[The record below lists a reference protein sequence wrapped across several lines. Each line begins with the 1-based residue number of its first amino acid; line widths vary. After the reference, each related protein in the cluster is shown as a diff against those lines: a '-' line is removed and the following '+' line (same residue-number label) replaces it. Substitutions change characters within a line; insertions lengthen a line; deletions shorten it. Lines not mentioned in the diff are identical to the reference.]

1 MQYQDYYK
9 SLGVKKSASKEEISK
24 AYKKLARKYHP
35 DVNKESDA
43 EDKFKK
49 ISEAYEVLKDDSKR
63 KQYDTF
69 GSNMNSAGGGQANW
83 EDILSQS
90 GFGGAGFGKGG
101 FSGSNSSNRTNGS
114 FQFESNGFSDFFNL
128 LFNAEQLNSKQF
140 NPQQSRNSSYSKA
153 QDYTATIEVS
163 LEEAANRVN
172 KSIKL
177 RTEQGAKTYQI
188 KIPTKIK
195 NGKTIRLAGQGSKNG
210 QKPGDL
216 LLKVKLLP
224 HSKFKLKDDGIISYT
239 LKLSPWESALG
250 TKIEVPTLF
259 GPISLNIPSGT
270 SSGTTFKLKSKG
282 LPLSEKTN
290 ADMLVKTKVCL
301 PKKLSKEE
309 KELFTELKKV
319 SSYSPRD

>member
-9 SLGVKKSASKEEISK
+9 SLGVKKGASKEEISK

-49 ISEAYEVLKDDSKR
+49 ISEAYEVLKDEKKR

-69 GSNMNSAGGGQANW
+69 GSSMNNGGSQANW

-90 GFGGAGFGKGG
+90 GFGGAGRRGK
-101 FSGSNSSNRTNGS
+101 RNGN
-114 FQFESNGFSDFFNL
+114 FQFESNGFSDFFNS
-128 LFNAEQLNSKQF
+128 LFSEGQQF
-140 NPQQSRNSSYSKA
+140 SHPAHSRAQKA

-177 RTEQGAKTYQI
+177 RTDSGVKTYQI
-188 KIPTKIK
+188 KIPAKIK
-195 NGKTIRLAGQGSKNG
+195 NGKTIRLAGQGSQNG
-210 QKPGDL
+210 AKPGDL
-216 LLKVKLLP
+216 LLKVKILP
-224 HSKFKLKDDGIISYT
+224 HSKFKLKEDGKISYT

-250 TKIEVPTLF
+250 TKVEVPTLF
-259 GPISLNIPSGT
+259 GPVSLKIPSGT
-270 SSGTTFKLKSKG
+270 SSSTTFKLKSKG
-282 LPLSEKTN
+282 LPLTEKSN
-290 ADMLVKTKVCL
+290 ADMLIKTKVCL
-301 PKKLSKEE
+301 PKKLSEKE
-309 KELFTELKKV
+309 KELFSELKTV
-319 SSYSPRD
+319 SEYNPRS